1 MSAADL
7 QPEIERCRVD
17 LEASTV
23 PFWLEHGLDREQG
36 GVFTAL
42 GRDGALLDTDKSV
55 WSQGRCA
62 WVLATLYNT
71 LEPREEWLSGAL
83 SCLEFLE
90 RHGFD
95 EDGRMFFLLTR
106 DGRPLRKRRY
116 AYSEAFACMAYA
128 ACAQATGRED
138 WALRSR
144 ELFDTFRRVFFEP
157 GVMTPKSDPVTRPSK
172 SLGPLLTGMH
182 LAQVMR
188 DCGGG
193 NQDLAWI
200 DSCIDEVERDFCK
213 PEHGAVLENVS
224 PTGEII
230 DHFDGRL
237 LNPGHAIEMAW
248 FILHEARQRKDDPR
262 LVKLGVSMLDW
273 MWERGWDQEY
283 GGLYSFCDLQGLPP
297 QELVHQMKYWWP
309 HNEAIIATLL
319 AYRLTGEEYQ
329 AERFKQVHA
338 WAHEHFADPE
348 YGEWFGYLNRDG
360 TRSTDLKGNHWKGPF
375 HLPRM
380 QWYVSRLSSAV
391 DDPHQP
397 R

>member
-1 MSAADL
+1 MVEYTPPYAEYEFLFNEVFDVYDSVSGIDHEEFDADFVRMIMEGWGEYCTEVL
-7 QPEIERCRVD
+7 LPLNQI
-17 LEASTV
+17 
-23 PFWLEHGLDREQG
+23 GDREG
-36 GVFTAL
+36 LTFEAGEVTMPTGFVDAWKEGVEAGWF
-42 GRDGALLDTDKSV
+42 
-55 WSQGRCA
+55 
-62 WVLATLYNT
+62 AT
-71 LEPREEWLSGAL
+71 
-83 SCLEFLE
+83 
-90 RHGFD
+90 
-95 EDGRMFFLLTR
+95 
-106 DGRPLRKRRY
+106 
-116 AYSEAFACMAYA
+116 
-128 ACAQATGRED
+128 
-138 WALRSR
+138 
-144 ELFDTFRRVFFEP
+144 
-157 GVMTPKSDPVTRPSK
+157 
-172 SLGPLLTGMH
+172 
-182 LAQVMR
+182 
-188 DCGGG
+188 
-193 NQDLAWI
+193 I
-200 DSCIDEVERDFCK
+200 CK